1 MIYHVLLL
9 FDERQKESFE
19 ISINN
24 SSYLEI
30 SASFFLFILL
40 SFVFNICIYMYIL
53 RIFYVRTFISKQNNE
68 IAETEIVFVRGCILY
83 ECMYEM

>member
-9 FDERQKESFE
+9 FGERQKESFE

-24 SSYLEI
+24 SSY
-30 SASFFLFILL
+30 L

-53 RIFYVRTFISKQNNE
+53 RIFYVRTFISKQNKE
-68 IAETEIVFVRGCILY
+68 IAETEIVFVRGCITY
-83 ECMYEM
+83 ECMYKM